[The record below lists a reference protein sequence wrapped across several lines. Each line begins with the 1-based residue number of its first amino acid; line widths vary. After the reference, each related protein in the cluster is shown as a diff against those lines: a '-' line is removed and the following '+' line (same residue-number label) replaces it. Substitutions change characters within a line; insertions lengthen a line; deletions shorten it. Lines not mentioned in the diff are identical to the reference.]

1 MADPYRTAAL
11 RAGRRPNLYIPE
23 ENAEWQAGQAL
34 IGPEAAW
41 RRNYEF
47 VLQNTGDPEKARIY
61 ADSIAATERRQ
72 NISQAATGLA
82 GPVMAAGTGAVNLAR
97 GIASGSRAAEAPAAM
112 RALPP
117 PRRNAMRPDEMLPP
131 PEVIQGTSAERAPR
145 IGYDRYPRDVRGTV
159 DPLDV
164 IGSEGG
170 LTQDAIDE
178 ARAIAQRASANR
190 AQARTNQSDAMR
202 FEGPNAPEE
211 ILRRRELAAQ
221 EKLEKARINREYDAY
236 QQSVADD
243 EFPGFRY
250 NRPPGRGFTLV
261 DTPGTGFTLVDPM
274 GRAVATRPVG
284 SQAARV
290 PGTGFTGNFPR
301 SNLDE
306 NVGSTALALRPTA
319 NNILDLNAVRNAPP
333 MSLPTAAATIGAS
346 MAPTAVQIAKER
358 AAQGEPEA
366 RFSGTESAGMPL
378 IEPRYSG
385 METAGMPLAE
395 GRYSGTETA
404 GMPYM
409 APKRPAD
416 RTETQTRQQRSVA
429 DQPPRDEEQGR
440 VSQLFNTI
448 FSGKDYQS
456 SGGNLVYNKD
466 GQNVVN
472 WGSSESPSDFFRAS
486 AAAQK
491 LRESG
496 KDFTGASG
504 SDIDYQSR
512 MEASEPRGGK
522 AGGGAVDTKP
532 SKEAML
538 HKALEIIHHM
548 IRR

>member
-190 AQARTNQSDAMR
+190 AQARINQSDAMR
-202 FEGPNAPEE
+202 AEGPNAPEE

-221 EKLEKARINREYDAY
+221 EKLEKARIDREYDAY

-333 MSLPTAAATIGAS
+333 MSLPTATATIGAS
-346 MAPTAVQIAKER
+346 MAPTAVRIAKER
-358 AAQGEPEA
+358 AAQGAP
-366 RFSGTESAGMPL
+366 SAGIMPDEVESQYV
-378 IEPRYSG
+378 IDQ
-385 METAGMPLAE
+385 AA
-395 GRYSGTETA
+395 
-404 GMPYM
+404 
-409 APKRPAD
+409 KRPIDEVQSQYVIQNERRDAPD
-416 RTETQTRQQRSVA
+416 SLDYLKGKLPAVTQRPAQRTVEQARSMA
-429 DQPPRDEEQGR
+429 QPRDEEQGR

-512 MEASEPRGGK
+512 MEPAGGK

-548 IRR
+548 IHR